1 MKEEI
6 IMEKLIEILEEL
18 KPGVEFTKDT
28 KLVEDKIFDSLGMI
42 SLVAELSD
50 EFDIEISPMDI
61 VPENFATVETL
72 YEMIERLADED

>member
-6 IMEKLIEILEEL
+6 MMEKLIEILEEL
-18 KPGVEFTKDT
+18 KPDVEFTKDT

>member
-1 MKEEI
+1 
-6 IMEKLIEILEEL
+6 MERLIEILQEL
-18 KPGVEFTKDT
+18 KPDVTFTKDT

>member
-1 MKEEI
+1 
-6 IMEKLIEILEEL
+6 MEKLIEILQAL
-18 KPGVEFTKDT
+18 KPDINFTKDT
-28 KLVEDKIFDSLGMI
+28 RLVDDKIFDSLGMI

-61 VPENFATVETL
+61 VPENFETVETL

>member
-1 MKEEI
+1 MEE
-6 IMEKLIEILEEL
+6 LIEILQSL
-18 KPGVEFTKDT
+18 KPDVKFTKDT
-28 KLVEDKIFDSLGMI
+28 RLVDDKIFDSLGMI

-61 VPENFATVETL
+61 VPENFETVETL

>member
-1 MKEEI
+1 
-6 IMEKLIEILEEL
+6 MERLIEILKDL
-18 KPGVEFTKDT
+18 KPDVEFTKDT

-50 EFDIEISPMDI
+50 EFDVEITAMDI

-72 YEMIERLADED
+72 YNLIERLEDED

>member
-1 MKEEI
+1 
-6 IMEKLIEILEEL
+6 MERLIEILEEL
-18 KPGVEFTKDT
+18 KPDVTFTKDT

-50 EFDIEISPMDI
+50 EFDIEISPMEL

>member
-1 MKEEI
+1 
-6 IMEKLIEILEEL
+6 MEKLIEILEEL
-18 KPGVEFTKDT
+18 KPDVGFTKDT

>member
-1 MKEEI
+1 M
-6 IMEKLIEILEEL
+6 MEKLIEILEEL
-18 KPGVEFTKDT
+18 KPDVEFTKDT

>member
-1 MKEEI
+1 
-6 IMEKLIEILEEL
+6 MEKLIEILEEL
-18 KPGVEFTKDT
+18 KPDVEFTKDT

>member
-1 MKEEI
+1 
-6 IMEKLIEILEEL
+6 MEKLIEILEEL
-18 KPGVEFTKDT
+18 KPDVKFTKDT

>member
-1 MKEEI
+1 
-6 IMEKLIEILEEL
+6 MERLIEILKDL
-18 KPGVEFTKDT
+18 KPDVEFTKDT

-72 YEMIERLADED
+72 YNMIERLADEDW

>member
-1 MKEEI
+1 
-6 IMEKLIEILEEL
+6 MERLIEILEEL
-18 KPGVEFTKDT
+18 KPDVEFTKDT

-50 EFDIEISPMDI
+50 EFDIEISPMEL